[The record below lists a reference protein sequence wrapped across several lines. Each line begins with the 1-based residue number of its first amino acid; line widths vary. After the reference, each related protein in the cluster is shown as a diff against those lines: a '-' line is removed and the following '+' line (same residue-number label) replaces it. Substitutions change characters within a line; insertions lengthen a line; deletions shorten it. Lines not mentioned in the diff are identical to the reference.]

1 MNVIWHYW
9 QRKNFYP
16 TTAAATTLF
25 CWLLLIKFNI
35 YTTKI
40 IPIQSG
46 INCIGK
52 VIILVTSNAPNQA
65 LRQAHR
71 QAYTQEFL
79 MDHFQ
84 AQRVFLVAQDH
95 SLPLT
100 TLSKETDT
108 LLGSFQESYRHL
120 SLKHLMGLS
129 WAATHCH
136 PDSVIIKMDDDIAVD
151 LPRLIAKATALKH
164 SNIGGWVHSG
174 MKVRRGSSTS
184 KWAVTASEFPNSTY
198 PDFVSG
204 WVYAATQPTV
214 QEMVAQASSQ
224 LSDPFWIDD
233 VWLTGLVR
241 QQLEHLRLQHW
252 NDQYTPYL
260 EHLQCCLKEPRHF
273 CDFIAGPTEGNR

>member
-84 AQRVFLVAQDH
+84 AQRV
-95 SLPLT
+95 S
-100 TLSKETDT
+100 
-108 LLGSFQESYRHL
+108 
-120 SLKHLMGLS
+120 
-129 WAATHCH
+129 
-136 PDSVIIKMDDDIAVD
+136 
-151 LPRLIAKATALKH
+151 
-164 SNIGGWVHSG
+164 
-174 MKVRRGSSTS
+174 
-184 KWAVTASEFPNSTY
+184 
-198 PDFVSG
+198 
-204 WVYAATQPTV
+204 
-214 QEMVAQASSQ
+214 
-224 LSDPFWIDD
+224 
-233 VWLTGLVR
+233 
-241 QQLEHLRLQHW
+241 
-252 NDQYTPYL
+252 
-260 EHLQCCLKEPRHF
+260 
-273 CDFIAGPTEGNR
+273 